1 MKRKF
6 LAIVLTLALLV
17 AFVIPA
23 GLALAA
29 PSDTVEIKALPT
41 FISIAVT
48 QTEKDFGAVVPST
61 NYATAADFF
70 AITNTSNVA
79 TVISIWGSAFTGGAG
94 WTLSETGTAAG
105 SDTAGMYAG
114 IVSNTW
120 NIVIKASAGNTLIS
134 PLASSTADSF
144 HVKLY
149 TPLAAF
155 ADGTEKVSTVT
166 ISGVAA

>member
-1 MKRKF
+1 MKRKL
-6 LAIVLTLALLV
+6 LAIALSLALLLCLV
-17 AFVIPA
+17 PA
-23 GLALAA
+23 GLAFAA
-29 PSDTVEIKALPT
+29 SSDTVEIKALPT
-41 FISIAVT
+41 FIGIAVT

-61 NYATAADFF
+61 NYATTADFF
-70 AITNTSNVA
+70 AIVNTSNVA

-94 WTLSETGTAAG
+94 WTLATDGAAAG

-114 IVSNTW
+114 IVSGTFD
-120 NIVIKASAGNTLIS
+120 IVIKASAGNTLIAS
-134 PLASSTADSF
+134 LASSTADSF

-166 ISGVAA
+166 VSGVAE